1 MPIYAYL
8 QQKLMIKEAM
18 ILKETK
24 RDMRNFGQ

>member
-1 MPIYAYL
+1 MYAYL

-24 RDMRNFGQ
+24 SDMRNFGQ